1 MSDGP
6 IAAYRRRVAAG
17 QLHPDPTQE
26 LAAQAPQVLHARLRH
41 WQPMQ
46 RGGWR
51 DRLGLGLG
59 SDKRLPPRGLYLY
72 GGVGRGWG
80 GASMARVIG
89 LVVDEIALGTDYPF
103 PLGELEPGN
112 LIESSNYSDQKKN
125 KLLFENALDWLGLS
139 HDHFK

>member
-1 MSDGP
+1 
-6 IAAYRRRVAAG
+6 
-17 QLHPDPTQE
+17 
-26 LAAQAPQVLHARLRH
+26 
-41 WQPMQ
+41 MQ

-80 GASMARVIG
+80 GASMARVFG